1 MINLQENPTRF
12 NIVVLIMAAIIG
24 IGSIIYT
31 NSLVGRILEQEKQQ
45 TSIFAKVQE
54 YIASVEANENVNTLI
69 EVIDANYTYP
79 VILTDENDKVLGH
92 RNIRFSKGKDSLKH
106 LASEL
111 EEMKAAHPP
120 IVVEP
125 APGLKNFI
133 YYKNSDLVTQLQIY
147 PYVELFIIAVFFL
160 IVYILFNASRKAEQN
175 KVWVGLAKE
184 TAHQLGTPISSLMAW
199 MEYFKTDSS
208 IDESIIAELE
218 KDVTRLEMITARF
231 SSIGSP
237 PVLKFENV
245 EQLVKENID
254 YLQKR
259 ISSKVQINIRNLS
272 NVPLDAPLN
281 RGLFEWVIENVCKNA
296 VDAMGG
302 VGKINIF
309 LSYARD
315 GKHLQIDIADTGKG
329 IPKSLWKH
337 IFKPGYTTK
346 KRGWGLGLTLAK
358 RIVEDYHKG
367 SITVLSSAPN
377 EGTTFRILLPRF

>member
-1 MINLQENPTRF
+1 MINLQENRTTSSI
-12 NIVVLIMAAIIG
+12 IVLMMAMVIG
-24 IGSIIYT
+24 VGSIIYT
-31 NSLVGRILEQEKQQ
+31 NSLVSRILAQEEQQ

-54 YIASVEANENVNTLI
+54 YIATVEAGENINTLI

-79 VILTDENDKVLGH
+79 VILTDEKDKVLGH
-92 RNIRFSKGKDSLKH
+92 RNIRIPKAKDSLAY
-106 LASEL
+106 LAAEL
-111 EEMKAAHPP
+111 AEMKAAHPP

-125 APGLKNFI
+125 APGLKNLI
-133 YYKNSDLVTQLQIY
+133 YYKNSDLVVQLKYY
-147 PYVELFIIAVFFL
+147 PYVELLIISLFFG
-160 IVYILFNASRKAEQN
+160 IVYVLFNASRKAEQN

-199 MEYFKTDSS
+199 MEYFKADESL
-208 IDESIIAELE
+208 DESIIGEIE
-218 KDVTRLEMITARF
+218 KDVLRLEMITARF

-245 EQLVKENID
+245 EQLVKDNID

-259 ISSKVQINIRNLS
+259 ISTKVQISVKNLEGMA
-272 NVPLDAPLN
+272 LGAPLN
-281 RGLFEWVIENVCKNA
+281 RSLFEWVIENICKNA

-302 VGKINIF
+302 IGKINIS
-309 LSYARD
+309 LSYTRD
-315 GKHLQIDIADTGKG
+315 SKQVQIDISDTGKG
-329 IPKSLWKH
+329 IPKSLWKQ

-358 RIVEDYHKG
+358 RIVKDYHKG
-367 SITVLSSAPN
+367 NIFILSSVPN